1 MSSRLFME
9 VREKRGLAYDVHSSI
24 TSFMDCGAL
33 TIGAGVD
40 PKKLYT
46 AVETIL
52 AELGKLREG
61 VPEDELERAKR
72 RMGGRLLLRMEDSR
86 AVAAWAGSQEAMLGE
101 VVGVDEVMGLIAAIT
116 PGDVKRVA
124 NGLVA
129 SEKLKMAVVGP
140 VRGRRR
146 LEQAMSSAFAG

>member
-1 MSSRLFME
+1 M
-9 VREKRGLAYDVHSSI
+9 
-24 TSFMDCGAL
+24 
-33 TIGAGVD
+33 
-40 PKKLYT
+40 
-46 AVETIL
+46 ETIL

-86 AVAAWAGSQEAMLGE
+86 AVAGVGGVAGGHARRGRR
-101 VVGVDEVMGLIAAIT
+101 VDEVMGLIEAIT

-146 LEQAMSSAFAG
+146 LEQAMSSTFAG